1 MTHTTGTSGSWRDV
15 QVIGL
20 ISAAHFVSHFYIM
33 LLQPILGVVRAEFDV
48 SYIAIGFALTA
59 FNVVSATLQTP
70 VGFLVDRVG
79 PRPML
84 IGGMLL
90 GGAALIVA
98 ALVPNYWVFVA
109 MFAVL
114 GLANTVYHPADY
126 ALLSASIGGS
136 RIGKAFSVHTFA
148 GYLGTGI
155 APAVILFCA
164 TMWNWRGAYLI
175 AAAIGVV
182 VALLVLMFGRVL
194 VHAPVAKPGTGAA
207 APDAFGWRLLFTGP
221 ILRNLLFFALIA
233 IAGGGLSTYTV
244 VGLGALH
251 GTSASVANMALSGF
265 LLLSAVGVL
274 IGGFIA
280 DKTTRHERVAAICF
294 AATAAMVVL
303 IGEVD
308 LGAVV
313 LVLVMSLGG
322 VLNGVIQPSRDMMVR
337 AVTPPGAFGKV
348 FGFVTTGFNLGGMVS
363 PILFGWLMDRGEPRL
378 IFVLVAVF
386 MLLSLLTVLTRPKPA
401 AVSAQLAAS
410 RS

>member
-1 MTHTTGTSGSWRDV
+1 MTQTVVKGGSTTRDV
-15 QVIGL
+15 QVISL

-59 FNVVSATLQTP
+59 FNVVSAALQTP

-79 PRPML
+79 ARQML
-84 IGGMLL
+84 IAGMLL
-90 GGAALIVA
+90 GGAALVVA

-109 MFAVL
+109 MFALL

-126 ALLSASIGGS
+126 ALLSASIGGH

-148 GYLGTGI
+148 GFLGTGI

-164 TMWNWRGAYLI
+164 TQWSWRGAYLI

-182 VALLVLMFGRVL
+182 VALSVLLFGRVL
-194 VHAPVAKPGTGAA
+194 VQGPAPKANA
-207 APDAFGWRLLFTGP
+207 APAEQFGWRLLFTGP
-221 ILRNLLFFALIA
+221 ILRNLMFFALIA
-233 IAGGGLSTYTV
+233 VAGGGLSTYSV

-265 LLLSAVGVL
+265 LLLSALGVL
-274 IGGFIA
+274 IGGVIA

-322 VLNGVIQPSRDMMVR
+322 VLNGIIQPSRDMMVR

-348 FGFVTTGFNLGGMVS
+348 FGFVTTGFNLGGMIS

-386 MLLSLLTVLTRPKPA
+386 MLLSLFTVLTRPKPA
-401 AVSAQLAAS
+401 AAPAQLAAS